1 MVLVVAGDEG
11 ASWFTLGYA
20 AFVVALSGAI
30 YYLNQRAVRRDLRPR
45 REKLAHLLRQIAE

>member
-45 REKLAHLLRQIAE
+45 REKLARLLQQVEK